1 MNKIFEDMASMRDDQ
16 SLPIGKRIDRLHRYR
31 GWSLGEVAAA
41 CGETVDVVRGAKKG
55 DIVGKEAVQ
64 ILDILAD
71 PFVMRPILPPNISKQ
86 EVVGYLRHISGQDL
100 DSGDCDIWLCVND
113 ARTVQAS
120 KVDRLIET
128 LSGLCQSPSKDAKR
142 IKRSLMDCMAENDA
156 KARRYGFMSVCKF
169 IKQRILDQRDG
180 RSLAEI
186 IGGSNV

>member
-1 MNKIFEDMASMRDDQ
+1 VNKIFEDMATMRDDP
-16 SLPIGKRIDRLHRYR
+16 SLSVGKKVDKLRRYR

-41 CGETVDVVRGAKKG
+41 CGETADVVRAVKKG
-55 DIVGKEAVQ
+55 GVAGEKALR
-64 ILDILAD
+64 ILDILSD
-71 PFVMRPILPPNISKQ
+71 PFVMRPTLPPNISKQ
-86 EVVGYLRHISGQDL
+86 EVADYLRYISGQAL
-100 DSGDCDIWLCVND
+100 DSDDCGLWLCIND

-142 IKRSLMDCMAENDA
+142 IKRSLMDCVAENDA

-169 IKQRILDQRDG
+169 IKQRILDQRNG

-186 IGGSNV
+186 IGGPNV